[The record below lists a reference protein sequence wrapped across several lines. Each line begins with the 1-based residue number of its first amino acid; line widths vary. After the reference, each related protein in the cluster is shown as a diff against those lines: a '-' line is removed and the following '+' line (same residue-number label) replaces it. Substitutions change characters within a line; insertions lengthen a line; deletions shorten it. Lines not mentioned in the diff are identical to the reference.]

1 MKLVRWK
8 RFTWDLE
15 KLAPSESALPGRYQ
29 VRAAQPQ
36 EQKVVSEVILS
47 AYSSDP
53 AWSDVFRDFRATLT
67 AQIEMAFGR
76 EETPAAVICHGQR
89 IIAASALTTL
99 PDFEHHLLSGPCVV
113 MEYRNRGLGTAL
125 LDFSL
130 RLLRQAGLSQAH
142 GISKH
147 NVAAAKFI
155 YPKFASSHCDYEYE
169 SALAGA

>member
-8 RFTWDLE
+8 RFTWDLQQ
-15 KLAPSESALPGRYQ
+15 LAPSESALPGRYQ

-36 EQKVVSEVILS
+36 EQKAVSEVILS
-47 AYSSDP
+47 SYSSDP
-53 AWSDVFRDFRATLT
+53 AWSDVFRDFRATLS
-67 AQIEMAFGR
+67 AQIEMVFDR
-76 EETPAAVICHGQR
+76 EETPATVICHGQR

-125 LDFSL
+125 LAFSL
-130 RLLRQAGLSQAH
+130 GLLRQAGLTQAH
-142 GISKH
+142 GIAKH

-155 YPKFASSHCDYEYE
+155 YPKFGSFHCDYEYE
-169 SALAGA
+169 PALAGA